1 MTEKEKDLL
10 AIACGYTNERYADKV
25 KQAIDNELGLDREAE
40 IAIIRKLCAKLL
52 YDVSEIKKV
61 VLGSEVSNEDVTDFI
76 IYNANVEQ
84 KKSNAKIELT

>member
-1 MTEKEKDLL
+1 
-10 AIACGYTNERYADKV
+10 
-25 KQAIDNELGLDREAE
+25 
-40 IAIIRKLCAKLL
+40 
-52 YDVSEIKKV
+52 V